1 MVFIRAF
8 LHSIRLPQ
16 KKAMFQL
23 NRIGMD
29 VTIIYMF
36 ILIAIASIPSLL
48 DSLTISTG
56 SIAEMNIF
64 FVFVYFFFVYYLSL
78 TGIIFVFLSLLAY
91 IGTGISKLLK
101 RKIRFA
107 ILWKLCAY
115 TTTLPLLVYTLLAFF
130 FPVSEAYLWLCCAYT
145 FVFLIKM
152 IIAFPKRRKRAR

>member
-1 MVFIRAF
+1 ILRLYLYASTLSMVFIRAF

-16 KKAMFQL
+16 KKAMFLL

-91 IGTGISKLLK
+91 IGTGISK
-101 RKIRFA
+101 
-107 ILWKLCAY
+107 
-115 TTTLPLLVYTLLAFF
+115 
-130 FPVSEAYLWLCCAYT
+130 
-145 FVFLIKM
+145 
-152 IIAFPKRRKRAR
+152 